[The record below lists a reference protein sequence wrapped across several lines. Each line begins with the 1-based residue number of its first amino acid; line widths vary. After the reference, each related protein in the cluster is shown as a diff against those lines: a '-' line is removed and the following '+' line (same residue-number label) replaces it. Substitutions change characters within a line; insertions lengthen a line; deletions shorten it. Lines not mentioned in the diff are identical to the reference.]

1 MSPYEIVQAG
11 GSVEYNN
18 EEPGAEWIQRLTTTF
33 PHHVW
38 LNPEPPGVWP
48 YRQSIAIMQ
57 QLVGSRM
64 FPMSLQGLES
74 AMRLLSK

>member
-1 MSPYEIVQAG
+1 MSPYEILQAG

-18 EEPGAEWIQRLTTTF
+18 EEPGAEWIGRLTNAF
-33 PHHVW
+33 PNHVW
-38 LNPEPPGVWP
+38 INPEPPGVWN
-48 YRQSIAIMQ
+48 YRQSVSIMH
-57 QLVGSRM
+57 QLMGGRM